1 MIETQAPVAAVR
13 AAHRRFVAAVS
24 ELTEDQLTAPTALPG
39 WTRGHVI
46 AHVADAGHAFANL
59 TELALRGELTALFP
73 GGGTERDD
81 RIEKLATSPD
91 LMPHLTSGITRLE
104 AAWKAAS
111 AEDWSR
117 PVRFRNGD
125 LAGTVFARWREVWIH
140 LVDCAVGIT
149 PSDWPEDLAT
159 HSIDFLRSRLPAGVT
174 LVATDTGQR
183 WDPPPNTP
191 ATGAAT
197 PETPETVTPGTAIP
211 GTAIPGTGT
220 SGTMTLSGP
229 VRDVAAWL
237 ADREPTRP
245 LAGPQ
250 VDLSDWPPHP
260 TPNR

>member
-1 MIETQAPVAAVR
+1 MIDTQAPVAAVR
-13 AAHRRFVAAVS
+13 AAHRRFVTAVS
-24 ELTEDQLTAPTALPG
+24 ELTTDQLTAPTALPG

-73 GGGTERDD
+73 GGGAERDE
-81 RIEKLATSPD
+81 RIEKLAPSPD
-91 LMPHLTSGITRLE
+91 LMAHLDSGIARLE
-104 AAWKAAS
+104 AAWSAAT
-111 AEDWSR
+111 AADWSR

-149 PSDWPEDLAT
+149 PADWPEELAA

-183 WDPPPNTP
+183 WDPP
-191 ATGAAT
+191 T
-197 PETPETVTPGTAIP
+197 PETATPMTV
-211 GTAIPGTGT
+211 
-220 SGTMTLSGP
+220 SGP
-229 VRDVAAWL
+229 VRDIAAWL
-237 ADREPTRP
+237 AGREPTRP
-245 LAGPQ
+245 LAGPR

-260 TPNR
+260 TPDR